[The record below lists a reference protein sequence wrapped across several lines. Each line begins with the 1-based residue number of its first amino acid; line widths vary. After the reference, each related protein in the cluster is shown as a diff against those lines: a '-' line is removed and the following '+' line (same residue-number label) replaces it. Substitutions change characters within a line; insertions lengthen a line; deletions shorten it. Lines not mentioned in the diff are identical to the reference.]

1 VCLNGRIVVQIL
13 SWHSIRSRLVNWMC
27 RASNRDRLT
36 GKAAAGSA
44 AARLI
49 VHVDQL
55 CQVRGVEAV

>member
-1 VCLNGRIVVQIL
+1 MVQIL

-27 RASNRDRLT
+27 RTSNRDRLT